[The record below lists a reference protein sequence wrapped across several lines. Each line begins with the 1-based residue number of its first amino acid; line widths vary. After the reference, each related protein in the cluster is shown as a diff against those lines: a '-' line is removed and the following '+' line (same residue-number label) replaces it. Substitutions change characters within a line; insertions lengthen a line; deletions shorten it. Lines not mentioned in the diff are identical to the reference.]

1 MGMTELGFG
10 CLAPIRAAVL
20 VVLQSSS
27 LSLGILWS

>member
-10 CLAPIRAAVL
+10 RLAPIRTGVL
-20 VVLQSSS
+20 VVLQFSP